1 MKEGSGQEGQMPP
14 GAHLLW
20 STQALLGLGWVSSIL
35 LKKKKKPTTETSNPL
50 KKLKTEQHA
59 QPKVQD
65 NQTKSPTCFF
75 QLR

>member
-14 GAHLLW
+14 GAHLLR

-35 LKKKKKPTTETSNPL
+35 LKKKKPTTETSNPL